1 MPSAAVHCPERIR
14 NGVRDRET
22 DMLCQ
27 FEGFK
32 PEREIYIW
40 RERGLTDYAKMKRI
54 IEKRIDNL
62 ANEYDMIKRNII
74 FSMQLYLFD
83 ENVYLGY

>member
-1 MPSAAVHCPERIR
+1 MPRYIVLK
-14 NGVRDRET
+14 GFET
-22 DMLCQ
+22 ALETEKLICFVNLKGLNQ
-27 FEGFK
+27 
-32 PEREIYIW
+32 REIYIW
-40 RERGLTDYAKMKRI
+40 RERGLTDYAKM
-54 IEKRIDNL
+54 KRIDNL

>member
-1 MPSAAVHCPERIR
+1 MPRYIVLK
-14 NGVRDRET
+14 GFET
-22 DMLCQ
+22 ALETEKLICFVNLKGLNQ
-27 FEGFK
+27 
-32 PEREIYIW
+32 REIYIW

-74 FSMQLYLFD
+74 FSMQLYFVFD

>member
-1 MPSAAVHCPERIR
+1 MPRYIVLKGFETALETEKLICFVNLKGLNQRER
-14 NGVRDRET
+14 
-22 DMLCQ
+22 
-27 FEGFK
+27 
-32 PEREIYIW
+32 YIW
-40 RERGLTDYAKMKRI
+40 RERV

-62 ANEYDMIKRNII
+62 ANEYDMIKRSII

>member
-1 MPSAAVHCPERIR
+1 MPRYIVLKGFETALETEKLICFVNLKGLNQRER
-14 NGVRDRET
+14 
-22 DMLCQ
+22 
-27 FEGFK
+27 
-32 PEREIYIW
+32 YIW
-40 RERGLTDYAKMKRI
+40 RGLTDYAKMKRI

-62 ANEYDMIKRNII
+62 ANEYDMIKGNII

>member
-1 MPSAAVHCPERIR
+1 MPRYIVLK
-14 NGVRDRET
+14 GFET
-22 DMLCQ
+22 ALETEKLICFVNLKGLNQ
-27 FEGFK
+27 
-32 PEREIYIW
+32 

>member
-1 MPSAAVHCPERIR
+1 MPRYIVLK
-14 NGVRDRET
+14 GFET
-22 DMLCQ
+22 ALETEKLICFVNLKGLNQ
-27 FEGFK
+27 
-32 PEREIYIW
+32 REIYIW

>member
-1 MPSAAVHCPERIR
+1 ME
-14 NGVRDRET
+14 
-22 DMLCQ
+22 
-27 FEGFK
+27 
-32 PEREIYIW
+32 

-62 ANEYDMIKRNII
+62 ANEYDMIKKNII